1 MYQSSKPYYAKKL
14 MSVFALLAS
23 STLSLNANA
32 ELLDVVPQKPLMS
45 FSGNGNTA
53 YIADQGLFSVVS
65 EPLALQL
72 PPVRFFSDADTEPK
86 NFEISISVDSSG
98 QLVGGVPGD
107 DLLVT
112 GSIDLDGDGVADANG
127 TLLTGEIAQFGFRET
142 NSQTDLYDFIFNVTG
157 GELAYLYAG
166 QDIAVAMNSA
176 NSSFSGSFELD
187 FSGKAKGTL
196 GGITK
201 PTEPKIQIC
210 TLVTLNPDMQTGF
223 SDADRVT
230 GDGCDPLIQGIP
242 VGVAGEVDATY
253 QLQVTNT
260 GTENLVNVVIDAP
273 DFGLSAEK
281 IPATCGMLEPGEVCI
296 IDVDVP
302 NGAFDSLKK
311 DNICLASG
319 EVMQLASVNG
329 EGQSSGILVS
339 DEDPAIVDCTTEP
352 HISLLKEVSL
362 NGSPF
367 MDANTVDAA
376 PIAKLGADATYRL
389 TVTNTGTEA
398 LSNVVINDPALGINN
413 VALAVNPF
421 APGQSVVL
429 TEVDAGLTPLYV
441 QNRCDIVGEILNI
454 AFVEASGSTSGTVVE
469 SQDPAYVRCENP
481 QIELQKE
488 VSIDGVN
495 YFDADLADA
504 NDVPVGLKG
513 ETTAYYRLI
522 VKNIGTETL
531 TNVLISDAKLGIE
544 QAIADLAP
552 GVTQIIDSGE
562 IGFSALLEQN
572 VCRGQT
578 GVKTNIASVM
588 ASGAISE
595 VVVISE
601 DPANVKCIAGPGIAL
616 KKQVR
621 LNGTTFEDAD
631 LPADAV
637 AGELAD
643 DAVFRLVVINTGDE
657 DLSNVRVSD
666 QKLGINNVV
675 IANLAVGEQVVI
687 NRQSAGFEA
696 LYAQGYCDAVGK
708 KLNVAIVKAKGVLTH
723 KPVEADDPA
732 YVKCS
737 APVQC
742 DISVNQTCSVVPQ
755 ASDDK
760 LCTESISATTLLYT
774 GPNKQNATVVFQG
787 KDGGSVTYSGVD
799 LVSNVTILTK
809 PSQNG
814 YTVDAGIGQK
824 LGSATTITIDGK
836 AEIIHTSCSAV
847 YVAGVPAPLDSKTPY
862 PANSEKGDPSPLW
875 TVFNFRQKDDVVI
888 DGGIGN
894 QEGQESCSVPFGGAS
909 VTYGYQITNN
919 GSTKVSISSV
929 ADSQFG
935 ELLVNPPKFLEAGD
949 SFSLSKKKTVTQ
961 STTSTVNV
969 SAEVFGNSAV
979 TCPAMDATEVSV
991 DPAPQLSCA
1000 DGKPAKLGF
1009 TYVGGSC
1016 ADSNHDQGS
1025 SKSSCSG
1032 NSTGVSPVTLKFMD
1046 KKGTVLLTETVN
1058 IGDTV
1063 LVDPSQYGKDKFD
1076 SETHIAVISGNKVI
1090 QNLNIHTSCSV
1101 ALEVGDQHGG
1111 VVISSFTPDG
1121 SGGKGKGSKGKGSK
1135 GKDSKAKGSKG
1146 KGSKG
1151 KDAKSKGSKSKDK
1164 GSKSKGSKSKDKSSK
1179 GKGSKG
1185 KK

>member
-1 MYQSSKPYYAKKL
+1 MYKRNKL
-14 MSVFALLAS
+14 SLNKIVSAFALMAS
-23 STLSLNANA
+23 STVSFQANA

-53 YIADQGLFSVVS
+53 YTAGDGLFSVIS

-72 PPVRFFSDADTEPK
+72 PPVRFFNASDAGSK
-86 NFEISISVDSSG
+86 RFEIAIKVDSAG
-98 QLVGGVPGD
+98 QLISGVPGD
-107 DLLVT
+107 DLIVT

-127 TLLTGEIAQFGFRET
+127 TLLTGEIEQFGFRET
-142 NSQTDLYDFIFNVTG
+142 NSKTDLYDFIFTPTG
-157 GELAYLYAG
+157 GQLAYLYSG
-166 QDIAVAMNSA
+166 QDIAVAMNSE
-176 NSSFSGSFELD
+176 NSSFSGSFEVD
-187 FSGKAKGTL
+187 FAGKAKGTL

-201 PTEPKIQIC
+201 PTRPQIQIC
-210 TLVTLNPDMQTGF
+210 TLVTINPDMQTGM
-223 SDADRVT
+223 SDADHLS
-230 GDGCDPLIQGIP
+230 GDGCDPLPQGIP
-242 VGVAGEVDATY
+242 VGVVGEVDATY
-253 QLQVTNT
+253 QLQVTNI
-260 GTENLVNVVIDAP
+260 GTENLVNVVIDSS
-273 DFGLSAEK
+273 DFGLNNIS
-281 IPATCGMLEPGEVCI
+281 IPAPCGMLEPGEVCI

-311 DNICLASG
+311 NNVCQASG
-319 EVMQLASVNG
+319 EVMQLASVKG

-339 DEDPAIVDCTTEP
+339 DEDPAVVNCTTEP

-362 NGSPF
+362 NGSAF
-367 MDANTVDAA
+367 MDANTIAGS
-376 PIAKLGADATYRL
+376 PIAKLGADAVYRL

-398 LSNVVINDPALGINN
+398 LNNVVVNDPALGINN
-413 VALAVNPF
+413 VALGVNPF
-421 APGQSVVL
+421 VPGQSVVL
-429 TEVDAGLTPLYV
+429 TEVDAGFAPLYV
-441 QNRCDIVGEILNI
+441 QNRCDIVGEILNV
-454 AFVEASGSTSGTVVE
+454 AFVEGTGTESGTLVE

-495 YFDADLADA
+495 FFDADLAEGS
-504 NDVPVGLKG
+504 DVPVGLKG
-513 ETTAYYRLI
+513 ETVAYYRLI

-562 IGFSALLEQN
+562 IGFSALVDQN

-601 DPANVKCIAGPGIAL
+601 DPANVKCITGPAIEI

-621 LNGTTFEDAD
+621 MNGGVFEDAD
-631 LPADAV
+631 VPADAV
-637 AGELAD
+637 AGELGD
-643 DAVFRLVVINTGDE
+643 DAIFRLVVINTGDE
-657 DLSNVRVSD
+657 DLTNVRVSD
-666 QKLGINNVV
+666 QKLGIHNVV

-687 NRQSAGFEA
+687 NRQSTGFEA
-696 LYAQGYCDAVGK
+696 LYAAGYCDAVGK
-708 KLNVAIVKAKGVLTH
+708 KLNVAVIKAKGVLSH

-742 DISVNQTCSVVPQ
+742 DLSVNQTCSVAPQ

-760 LCTESISATTLLYT
+760 LCTASISATTLLYT

-799 LVSNVTILTK
+799 LVSNVTVLTK

-847 YVAGVPAPLDSKTPY
+847 YVAGVPAPLDGNTPH
-862 PANSEKGDPSPLW
+862 PANSAKGDPSPLW
-875 TVFNFRQKDDVVI
+875 TVVNFRQKDDVVI
-888 DGGIGN
+888 DGGIGQ
-894 QEGQESCSVPFGGAS
+894 QEGAESCSVPFGGAEVS
-909 VTYGYQITNN
+909 YSYLITNK
-919 GSTKVSISSV
+919 GDTKVSISSIE
-929 ADSQFG
+929 DSQFG
-935 ELLVNPPKFLEAGD
+935 ELLNNPPKFLEAGD
-949 SFSLSKKKTVTQ
+949 SFTLTRKKTVTQ
-961 STTSTVNV
+961 STLSTVNV
-969 SAEVFGNSAV
+969 NAEVAGNSAV
-979 TCPAMDATEVSV
+979 TCPAMDTTEVNV
-991 DPAPQLSCA
+991 DAAPEYSCA
-1000 DGKPAKLGF
+1000 DGKPKQLGF

-1016 ADSNHDQGS
+1016 SDSTHAQG

-1032 NSTGVSPVTLKFMD
+1032 NSTGISPVTLKFMD
-1046 KKGTVLLTETVN
+1046 KSGSVFLTEQVN

-1063 LVDPSQYGKDKFD
+1063 LVDPSKYGKDKFD
-1076 SETHIAVISGNKVI
+1076 SETHIAIISGNKVI
-1090 QNLNIHTSCSV
+1090 QTLNIHTSCSAPLV
-1101 ALEVGDQHGG
+1101 VGDQHGG

-1135 GKDSKAKGSKG
+1135 GKDAKGSKG

-1151 KDAKSKGSKSKDK
+1151 QDAKGSKGKDAKGSKGKDSKD
-1164 GSKSKGSKSKDKSSK
+1164 SKSKGSK
-1179 GKGSKG
+1179 KG

>member
-1 MYQSSKPYYAKKL
+1 MKNSTHLSCLKKKPLAAL
-14 MSVFALLAS
+14 VLLAS
-23 STLSLNANA
+23 LGGVQSSYA
-32 ELLDVVPQKPLMS
+32 ELLGVSPQRPLIS
-45 FSGNGNTA
+45 FSGTGNTEFD
-53 YIADQGLFSVVS
+53 ADQGLFSVNSV
-65 EPLALQL
+65 PLSMLL
-72 PPVRFFSDADTEPK
+72 PPVRFINNAAAGSKLFDI
-86 NFEISISVDSSG
+86 NIVLDSAG
-98 QLVGGVPGD
+98 VLVSGVPGD
-107 DLLVT
+107 DLIIT
-112 GSIDLDGDGVADANG
+112 GSVDLDGDGNADANG
-127 TLLTGEIAQFGFRET
+127 TLLTGEIAQFGYRDT
-142 NSQTDLYDFIFNVTG
+142 NTPTDLYDFVFNVTG
-157 GELAYLYAG
+157 GELASLYSG
-166 QDIAVAMNSA
+166 YDVAVTMNSEDS
-176 NSSFSGSFELD
+176 NFGGSFEVD
-187 FSGKAKGTL
+187 FSGKAKGQL
-196 GGITK
+196 GAITK
-201 PTEPKIQIC
+201 PTRPQIQIC
-210 TLVTLNPDMQTGF
+210 TLVTLNPDMQSGM
-223 SDADRVT
+223 SDADRIS
-230 GDGCDPLIQGIP
+230 GDGCDPLSQGIP
-242 VGVAGEVDATY
+242 VGVVGGVDATY

-260 GTENLVNVVIDAP
+260 GTENLVNVVIDSP
-273 DFGLSAEK
+273 DFGLSDVN
-281 IPATCGMLEPGEVCI
+281 IPATCGMMEPGEVCI

-311 DNICLASG
+311 DNICQASG
-319 EVMQLASVNG
+319 EVMQLASVKG

-362 NGSPF
+362 NGSAF
-367 MDANTVDAA
+367 MDANTVAA
-376 PIAKLGADATYRL
+376 SPIAKLGADAVYRL

-398 LSNVVINDPALGINN
+398 LNNVVINDPALGINN
-413 VALAVNPF
+413 VALGVNPL

-429 TEVDAGLTPLYV
+429 TEVDAGFAPLYV
-441 QNRCDIVGEILNI
+441 QNRCDIVGEILNV
-454 AFVEASGSTSGTVVE
+454 AFVEGTGSESGTVVE
-469 SQDPAYVRCENP
+469 NQDPAYVRCENP

-495 YFDADLADA
+495 YFDADLADG
-504 NDVPVGLKG
+504 NDAPVGLKG
-513 ETTAYYRLI
+513 ETVAYYRLI

-562 IGFSALLEQN
+562 IGFSALVDQN

-601 DPANVKCIAGPGIAL
+601 DPANVKCITGPAIEI

-621 LNGTTFEDAD
+621 MNGGDFEDAD

-637 AGELAD
+637 VGELGD
-643 DAVFRLVVINTGDE
+643 NAVFRLVVINTGDE
-657 DLSNVRVSD
+657 DLTNVRVSD
-666 QKLGINNVV
+666 QKLGIDNVL

-687 NRQSAGFEA
+687 NRLSAGFEA
-696 LYAQGYCDAVGK
+696 LQAQGYCDAVGK
-708 KLNVAIVKAKGVLTH
+708 KLNVAKVKAKGVLTN
-723 KPVEADDPA
+723 KPVDADDPA
-732 YVKCS
+732 YVQCS

-742 DISVNQTCSVVPQ
+742 DISVNQTCAVKPQ

-760 LCTESISATTLLYT
+760 LCTASISATTLLYT

-847 YVAGVPAPLDSKTPY
+847 YVAGVPAPLDGNTPY

-875 TVFNFRQKDDVVI
+875 TVVNFRQKDDVVI
-888 DGGIGN
+888 DGGIGQ
-894 QEGQESCSVPFGGAS
+894 QEGAESCSVPFGGAEVS
-909 VTYGYQITNN
+909 YSYLISNN
-919 GSTKVSISSV
+919 GDTKVSITGIT
-929 ADSQFG
+929 DSQFG
-935 ELLVNPPKFLEAGD
+935 ELLNNPPRFLNAGE
-949 SFSLSKKKTVTQ
+949 SFTLTRKKTVTE
-961 STTSTVNV
+961 STISTVNV
-969 SAEVFGNSAV
+969 NAEVADNAAV
-979 TCPAMDATEVSV
+979 VCPAMDTTQVTV
-991 DPAPQLSCA
+991 DAAPEYSCA
-1000 DGKPAKLGF
+1000 DGKPKKLGF

-1016 ADSNHDQGS
+1016 ADSNHDQG

-1046 KKGTVLLTETVN
+1046 KKGSIFLTQQVN

-1063 LVDPSQYGKDKFD
+1063 IVDPSQYGKDKFD

-1090 QNLNIHTSCSV
+1090 QSLNIHTSCS
-1101 ALEVGDQHGG
+1101 APLEVGDQHGG

-1121 SGGKGKGSKGKGSK
+1121 SGKGKGSKGKGSK

-1146 KGSKG
+1146 KDS
-1151 KDAKSKGSKSKDK
+1151 KSKGSKGKEPKDSKSKGSKGKEPK
-1164 GSKSKGSKSKDKSSK
+1164 GSKSKGSK
-1179 GKGSKG
+1179 KG